1 MPIKTNKIKNMKKY
15 SYLIVFLII
24 LLVGVSYL
32 TLNSSRIIK
41 QQQEQ
46 LNEQQVIIENQKQNL
61 ELESVLTNY
70 KIDAQNGNSKLEL
83 LLEGVY
89 NSPSQSCSSIVANQ
103 TTKQHL
109 YYLVLDDLN
118 SLENKYGKYRNEI
131 SYIENNLNGLWG
143 ILETVK
149 NKCESVGFKIE

>member
-1 MPIKTNKIKNMKKY
+1 MGKY

-24 LLVGVSYL
+24 LLVGVGYL
-32 TLNSSRIIK
+32 TLNNSRIIK
-41 QQQEQ
+41 QQQD
-46 LNEQQVIIENQKQNL
+46 L
-61 ELESVLTNY
+61 ELELTLTNY
-70 KIDAQNGNSKLEL
+70 KIDAQNGNSRREL

-89 NSPSQSCSSIVANQ
+89 DSPSQSCSSIVANQ

-118 SLENKYGKYRNEI
+118 SLENKYGKYRNKI